1 MTSGLA
7 TPDAT
12 RWSTVHLGSTDS
24 LSQFLFSIS
33 SVFPRATQR
42 ELGPFSECHSLAP
55 MHITAFQEQ
64 SCERAVAKKGPG
76 DGRLGELVALL
87 GELPKGFTV
96 ALAYP
101 GGART
106 TAWPSAGTSK
116 GWNTQA
122 ITLGLSF
129 RRLVTRASES
139 QGLVGR
145 SVRAPVQ
152 MEKVITTWLLSHQLW
167 L

>member
-1 MTSGLA
+1 
-7 TPDAT
+7 
-12 RWSTVHLGSTDS
+12 
-24 LSQFLFSIS
+24 
-33 SVFPRATQR
+33 
-42 ELGPFSECHSLAP
+42 

-64 SCERAVAKKGPG
+64 SCERAVVKKGPG